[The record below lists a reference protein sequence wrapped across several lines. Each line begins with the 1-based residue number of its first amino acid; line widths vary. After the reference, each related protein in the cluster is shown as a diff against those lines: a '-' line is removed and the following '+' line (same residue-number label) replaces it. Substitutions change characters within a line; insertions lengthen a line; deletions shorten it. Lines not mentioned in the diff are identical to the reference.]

1 LKLILLSALLTA
13 LSMPGMLWGYLIWIA
28 LIPFFLG
35 MRSSRPLGGALKAFL
50 FGFAYLMITHYWEL
64 PVLALNVPEVLD
76 SFPNFIGV
84 VVYVL
89 MCLVI
94 AVPFAGFGFVYS
106 IFWRFFQTRKFTGAL
121 FAASLFTVFEGLRE
135 LGPLGFTNGRLSD
148 ALLNS
153 QLGISQLLALG
164 GPLLLVFVVVLVN
177 HYLADLCARRK
188 GGRISLLVTALAM
201 VALVNALIQSAIP
214 LRPTDESSEKTLYA
228 LQTNISQQLKY
239 YAPPEETLKVVLMG
253 LEEIPEGSTVIMP
266 EATFM
271 SDIRITPTGARLVD
285 IARERNLEILVGF
298 PIYNGENYNQVR
310 FVNGDGF
317 SGEFYAKVKLTPFV
331 EFLPWPK
338 IFGAFEFLKFL
349 DYFDA
354 GEEFTVFSVD
364 GHEIGAQICFD
375 SLYSEVARNL
385 TLNGAGIIVIS
396 TNDGW
401 FNIETALQ
409 QHFSKGI
416 ARAIENRRYVLQVS
430 NTGITAIIDPYGR
443 VLKRLPTINEVNTEY
458 VIGAFQYL
466 PGTQI
471 TPYTRFG
478 NWFFF
483 FSLVLGIAIAI
494 LGGVFPVKHEDKAK
508 EILSTFKRIV
518 VVGFSKNPDKPSN
531 NVPMYLKEKGY
542 EIIPVNPT
550 MEEYE
555 GMKVYPDLKSVI
567 ADGMNLEAV
576 EIFRPSA
583 EAEEIAIEAIELG
596 ARAVWLQKNIR
607 SEKARKLASERSVLY
622 VEDKCMYV
630 EHRRFFT

>member
-1 LKLILLSALLTA
+1 
-13 LSMPGMLWGYLIWIA
+13 M
-28 LIPFFLG
+28 
-35 MRSSRPLGGALKAFL
+35 
-50 FGFAYLMITHYWEL
+50 
-64 PVLALNVPEVLD
+64 
-76 SFPNFIGV
+76 
-84 VVYVL
+84 
-89 MCLVI
+89 
-94 AVPFAGFGFVYS
+94 
-106 IFWRFFQTRKFTGAL
+106 
-121 FAASLFTVFEGLRE
+121 
-135 LGPLGFTNGRLSD
+135 
-148 ALLNS
+148 
-153 QLGISQLLALG
+153 
-164 GPLLLVFVVVLVN
+164 
-177 HYLADLCARRK
+177 
-188 GGRISLLVTALAM
+188 
-201 VALVNALIQSAIP
+201 
-214 LRPTDESSEKTLYA
+214 
-228 LQTNISQQLKY
+228 
-239 YAPPEETLKVVLMG
+239 KVVLMG

-338 IFGAFEFLKFL
+338 ILGVFEFLKFL
-349 DYFDA
+349 DYFYA

-364 GHEIGAQICFD
+364 GHRIGAQICFD
-375 SLYSEVARNL
+375 SLYGEVARNL

-401 FNIETALQ
+401 FNIDTALQ

-443 VLKRLPTINEVNTEY
+443 VLKRLPTMNETNTQY

-483 FSLVLGIAIAI
+483 FSLVLGSALII

-531 NVPMYLKEKGY
+531 SVPMYLKEKGY
-542 EIIPVNPT
+542 EIIPVNPS

-567 ADGMNLEAV
+567 ADGVNLEAV